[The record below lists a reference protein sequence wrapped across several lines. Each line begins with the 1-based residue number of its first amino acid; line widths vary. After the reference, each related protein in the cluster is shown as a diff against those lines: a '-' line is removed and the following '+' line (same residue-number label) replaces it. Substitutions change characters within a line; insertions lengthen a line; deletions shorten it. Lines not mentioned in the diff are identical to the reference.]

1 MRPTRRAA
9 AAAVVLA
16 GWWAAAPLAHA
27 QPAPPQPAPAPPAPA
42 EIPAGLKT
50 TIAADG
56 SYAVGTD
63 IAPGNYQSAG
73 PVDDGACY
81 WKRTAG
87 DELVDNALT
96 KKPAFVQI
104 LPTDTT
110 FSTSDCQVWQ
120 LTDAPPPPQP
130 GPGDLL
136 GQLTGLIGTGMLA
149 GGPP

>member
-1 MRPTRRAA
+1 M
-9 AAAVVLA
+9 AAVLLSA
-16 GWWAAAPLAHA
+16 WWAAAPPALA
-27 QPAPPQPAPAPPAPA
+27 QPAPPTPPAPAPA
-42 EIPAGLKT
+42 ETPAGLNT
-50 TIAADG
+50 TIEADG

-63 IAPGNYQSAG
+63 IAPGSYQSAG
-73 PVDDGACY
+73 PVDGGACY

-87 DELVDNALT
+87 DELLDNALT

-110 FSTSDCQVWQ
+110 FSTSDCQTWQ

-136 GQLTGLIGTGMLA
+136 GELTGLIGSGFFSA
-149 GGPP
+149 GPP